1 MRLYRVAQERY
12 AADLSGKGAEL
23 YGGRWTPAGY
33 PVIYTA
39 EHPALAGFEKLVH
52 AGIDV
57 TNAPLSHRLVVIDVP
72 EGAIERIA
80 HLPDDPVE
88 VGRTWLDAGGKLLL
102 QVPSVVV
109 PYARNYLVNVRHPA
123 MAEITV
129 SDNVAFV
136 FDRRI
141 GGGADS

>member
-1 MRLYRVAQERY
+1 MRLYRVAQARY

-33 PVIYTA
+33 SVIYTA

-52 AGIDV
+52 AGIGV
-57 TNAPLSHRLVVIDVP
+57 TRAPMNHRLVVIDVP
-72 EGAIERIA
+72 DVTIERIA
-80 HLPDDPVE
+80 HLPNDPVE
-88 VGRTWLDAGGKLLL
+88 AGRAWLDADDKPLL

-109 PYARNYLVNVRHPA
+109 PYAWNYLINVRHPA

-129 SDNVAFV
+129 SENVAFV
-136 FDRRI
+136 FDKRI
-141 GGGADS
+141 GASASS

>member
-12 AADLSGKGAEL
+12 ADDLSGKGAEL
-23 YGGRWTPAGY
+23 YGGRWTPVGY

-57 TNAPLSHRLVVIDVP
+57 TKAPLSHRLIVIELPDVD
-72 EGAIERIA
+72 IERIA
-80 HLPDDPVE
+80 HMPDDPVE
-88 VGRTWLDAGGKLLL
+88 AGRAWLDAGDKPIM

-109 PYARNYLVNVRHPA
+109 PFAKNYLVNARHPTIA
-123 MAEITV
+123 GIAIVE
-129 SDNVAFV
+129 NVAFV

-141 GGGADS
+141 GEAAGS

>member
-52 AGIDV
+52 TGIDV
-57 TNAPLSHRLVVIDVP
+57 TKAPMSHRLVVIDVP
-72 EGAIERIA
+72 DVAIERIA
-80 HLPDDPVE
+80 HVPDDPVE
-88 VGRTWLDAGGKLLL
+88 VGRAWLDAGGKPLL

-109 PYARNYLVNVRHPA
+109 PYAWNYLINVRHRA

-136 FDRRI
+136 LDRRI
-141 GGGADS
+141 GAGAGS

>member
-33 PVIYTA
+33 PVIYAA

-57 TNAPLSHRLVVIDVP
+57 TKAPMSHRLVVINVPDV
-72 EGAIERIA
+72 AIERVA

-88 VGRTWLDAGGKLLL
+88 VGRAWLDAASKPLL
-102 QVPSVVV
+102 QVPSVVI
-109 PYARNYLVNVRHPA
+109 PYAWNYLINVRHSA
-123 MAEITV
+123 VAKITV

-141 GGGADS
+141 GRETSS